1 LAIEHGENR
10 MTEPNQEPGS
20 KRPYEPPKVMAINLR
35 PEEAVLG
42 NCKIGNSAGPV
53 SSTCGALHCM
63 TIGS

>member
-1 LAIEHGENR
+1 
-10 MTEPNQEPGS
+10 MSEPNREPES

-42 NCKIGNSAGPV
+42 NCKIGSSAGPV
-53 SSTCGALHCM
+53 AASCSTLHCA